1 MVDRL
6 NQATAA
12 VQSDPSAQAL
22 SVQALSSLTAAY
34 KGLTPSDDDM
44 FELDAPEVDI
54 GPAQADSRMVAL
66 RLKIETAIQSVV
78 VVWNGDS
85 EVADVSGAV
94 PR

>member
-1 MVDRL
+1 
-6 NQATAA
+6 
-12 VQSDPSAQAL
+12 
-22 SVQALSSLTAAY
+22 
-34 KGLTPSDDDM
+34 M

-85 EVADVSGAV
+85 EVADVGGAV
-94 PR
+94 PRWGVDADPRFSSRCPRW